1 MKGPSK
7 NVEKNPFKKTSSFQ
21 SKNKNITQNQK
32 KNINI
37 KISEKKNEKKN
48 EANIDITKLYSLLQD
63 GFNTVSSSIHG
74 LKTEMINSFNE
85 LKNEINKNN
94 KKMELVLN
102 LLKDNVSHVTD
113 GNNPK
118 KSTDSEEIK
127 TLVNDWNENESNKNQ
142 DINIKFEEEL
152 NAKRNESMSHR
163 IN

>member
-1 MKGPSK
+1 M
-7 NVEKNPFKKTSSFQ
+7 
-21 SKNKNITQNQK
+21 IT
-32 KNINI
+32 
-37 KISEKKNEKKN
+37 
-48 EANIDITKLYSLLQD
+48 
-63 GFNTVSSSIHG
+63 
-74 LKTEMINSFNE
+74 SFNE

-142 DINIKFEEEL
+142 DINIKIEEEL

-163 IN
+163 INWKF